1 MANSFMKE
9 RFMKLDGQE
18 KPQKSFYNP
27 LPKANVKTMTNMQKT
42 VKFMSK
48 TVVMNG
54 EVMYL
59 SLLAVKSFKKI
70 RLQRVLSFEN
80 APEPLSIFNEERS
93 FVSCVKSNFM
103 HKLETMYDGKVTSI
117 ASTDCIICDAMAAI
131 QMLPVPSKTVKV
143 TFVDMAEQ
151 FRDYI
156 LRNSHIYDSFS
167 QIHIVFDRYE
177 PNSLKGLTRQK
188 RGDSVIGQKI
198 YIQPDMAIPKEGKKF
213 LSRGD
218 NKENL
223 AAYYTNFLI
232 ETVRDHL
239 GTNESLFIS
248 GGLMDKAIK
257 VTIDDC
263 KEISELRCIQE
274 EADTR
279 TVLHASVAANQGA
292 NRIIV
297 KSPDGDVLVLLLH
310 HRAKIVAREIFFL
323 TGRMGTHVDM
333 KRFIPV
339 HRLFDRLTHE
349 QHRILIVVYCLT
361 GCDTCSAFFGIGKKK
376 VFNLMMQ
383 SAMKYQGLKD
393 LGNGSLSKIQKLAC
407 TQFVGVLYGN
417 SDCTSLNEIRCT
429 KAAKKVSAKKLPPR
443 DNSFYL
449 HLLRCTYQIMVWKSC
464 LETTFVLPPA
474 TDYGYQLFED
484 TDGKKY
490 MRPQMMSVTSSS
502 RAVQ

>member
-1 MANSFMKE
+1 M
-9 RFMKLDGQE
+9 
-18 KPQKSFYNP
+18 
-27 LPKANVKTMTNMQKT
+27 
-42 VKFMSK
+42 
-48 TVVMNG
+48 
-54 EVMYL
+54 
-59 SLLAVKSFKKI
+59 LAVKSFKKV

-80 APEPLSIFNEERS
+80 APVPLCIFNEERS
-93 FVSCVKSNFM
+93 FVSCVKSDFM

-117 ASTDCIICDAMAAI
+117 ASTDCIIFDAMAAI

-143 TFVDMAEQ
+143 TFIDMAEQ

-156 LRNSHIYDSFS
+156 LQNSHIYDSFS

-177 PNSLKGLTRQK
+177 PNSLKELTRQK

-198 YIQPDMAIPKEGKKF
+198 HIHMAIPKELKKF

-248 GGLMDKAIK
+248 GGFMDKAIK

-263 KEISELRCIQE
+263 KEISELRCNQE

-279 TVLHASVAANQGA
+279 IVLHASVAANQGA

-297 KSPDGDVLVLLLH
+297 KSPDRDVLVLLLH
-310 HRAKIVAREIFFL
+310 HRAKIVAKEIFFL
-323 TGRMGTHVDM
+323 TGRMVTHVDM

-361 GCDTCSAFFGIGKKK
+361 GCDTCILIVVNCLTGCETCSAFFGIGKKK

-383 SAMKYQGLKD
+383 SAMKYQELKD
-393 LGNGSLSKIQKLAC
+393 LGNGSLSKNSEAC
-407 TQFVGVLYGN
+407 LYSVCWSSAWQFRLHIP
-417 SDCTSLNEIRCT
+417 E
-429 KAAKKVSAKKLPPR
+429 R
-443 DNSFYL
+443 DQVYKGS
-449 HLLRCTYQIMVWKSC
+449 K
-464 LETTFVLPPA
+464 E
-474 TDYGYQLFED
+474 
-484 TDGKKY
+484 
-490 MRPQMMSVTSSS
+490 SSS
-502 RAVQ
+502 KETAPDR